1 MIPLQF
7 SGCLALS
14 FPNMRKRSLAFL
26 LSFGITLTVAY
37 RLQAAEPSSAP
48 PQLTTAISK
57 IDATANQHNLEPLKQ
72 LYSPNFTT
80 SDGLDYPTF
89 EAALQS
95 LWKRYP
101 DLKYSTQLKSW
112 EKDGDT
118 LVAQTVTKME
128 ATSKWQGMP
137 AKFRGVVESR
147 QVFQGDK
154 LLRQEILSE
163 KMTLTSG
170 ANPPEVDVR
179 LPEMVRPNQEFDFD
193 IILRESI
200 GNNLL
205 AGTAFTQDID
215 KASYLNLVN
224 LNLELL
230 QSGGLF
236 KRAKA
241 PAKPED
247 RWLSALL
254 VSADGVT
261 LVTQRLRVEK

>member
-1 MIPLQF
+1 MIPFQF
-7 SGCLALS
+7 SGSQASSL
-14 FPNMRKRSLAFL
+14 PNIRKRSLAFL
-26 LSFGITLTVAY
+26 LSFGITLTVAH
-37 RLQAAEPSSAP
+37 RLQAAEPSNAP
-48 PQLTTAISK
+48 PQLTTLISQ
-57 IDATANQHNLEPLKQ
+57 IDTTANQHNTELLKQ
-72 LYSPNFTT
+72 FYSPNFTT
-80 SDGLDYPTF
+80 SDGIDYTTF

-101 DLKYSTQLKSW
+101 DLRYSSQLKSW
-112 EKDGDT
+112 QKDGET
-118 LVAQTVTKME
+118 LVAQTITTME
-128 ATSKWQGMP
+128 ATSQWQGMP
-137 AKFRGVVESR
+137 AKFRAVVEAR

-163 KMTLTSG
+163 KTTLTSG
-170 ANPPEVDVR
+170 TNPPQVDVH
-179 LPEMVRPNQEFDFD
+179 LPDRVKPNQEFDFD
-193 IILRESI
+193 IILREPI
-200 GNNLL
+200 GSSLL

-215 KASYLNLVN
+215 KQSYLNPVN

-241 PAKPED
+241 PPKPED

-254 VSADGVT
+254 VSSDGVT